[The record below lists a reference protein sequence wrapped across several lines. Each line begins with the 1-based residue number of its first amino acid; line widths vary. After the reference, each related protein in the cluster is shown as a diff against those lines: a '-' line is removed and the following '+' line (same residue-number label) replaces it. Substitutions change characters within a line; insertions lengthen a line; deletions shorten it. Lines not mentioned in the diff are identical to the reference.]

1 MIQQNDNNYKEYN
14 SFNRRKFLRSLA
26 LIGAGAA
33 VIPVLS
39 ACSST
44 SDLTSDHRDNVRKK
58 KYETTGQLEAIIN
71 YAALAPSG
79 HNTQPWKY
87 KIKNNTISIFP
98 DYSRRLPVVDPD
110 DREMFISLG
119 CALENLVIAAKFA
132 GFNAYAEYKFSN
144 AEDDCIVVSLES
156 CEPNKSM
163 GLYDAIKKRQCTR
176 NEYDGRQVPVADLN
190 RIGNIEK
197 GPGTNLVILS
207 DKKQISRITELVKEG
222 DMQQMNDEA
231 FYTELQ
237 SWIRFSESEAEE
249 TGDGLYAK
257 CMGNPSVPRWLGK
270 TIMNIFFGAK
280 GQAEDDEKRILSS
293 SGIILFTSE
302 KNDKTSWINTGRTY
316 ERWALTTALLNIK
329 SAFINQPVEVPSLKE
344 ELTSYMS
351 LGSSSPQLL
360 LRYGYSNP
368 MPYSFRRSLQEV
380 IV

>member
-1 MIQQNDNNYKEYN
+1 MIHLNDNNYKRYN

-33 VIPVLS
+33 VMPVLS

-44 SDLTSDHRDNVRKK
+44 SDLTSDHRDKVRKK
-58 KYETTGQLEAIIN
+58 GNEAAGQMEAIVS
-71 YAALAPSG
+71 YATLAPSG
-79 HNTQPWKY
+79 HNTQPWEY
-87 KIKNNTISIFP
+87 RIKENTITIYP

-132 GFNAYAEYKFSN
+132 GFNAHAESKFN
-144 AEDDCIVVSLES
+144 NGKEDCIVVSLES
-156 CEPNKSM
+156 REPNKSM

-176 NEYDGRQVPVADLN
+176 NEYDGKPVPMADLN
-190 RIGNIEK
+190 RMEVMEK
-197 GPGTNLVILS
+197 EPGVNCVIIS

-222 DMQQMNDEA
+222 DIQQMNDEA

-237 SWIRFSESEAEE
+237 SWIRFSEGEAEE
-249 TGDGLYAK
+249 TGDGLYSK

-293 SGIILFTSE
+293 SGIILFASE
-302 KNDKTSWINTGRTY
+302 KNDKASWINTGRTY
-316 ERWALTTALLNIK
+316 ERWALTTTMLNIK
-329 SAFINQPVEVPSLKE
+329 SAFINQPVEVPSLKK
-344 ELTSYMS
+344 ELTSYLS
-351 LGSSSPQLL
+351 LGSSIPQLL

-368 MPYSFRRSLQEV
+368 MPYSFRRSLKEV

>member
-1 MIQQNDNNYKEYN
+1 MFQLNDNDYKRYN

-33 VIPVLS
+33 VMPVLS
-39 ACSST
+39 ACST
-44 SDLTSDHRDNVRKK
+44 ASDLTSDYREKVRKK
-58 KYETTGQLEAIIN
+58 GREAAGQMEAIIS
-71 YAALAPSG
+71 YATLAPSG
-79 HNTQPWKY
+79 HNTQPWEY
-87 KIKNNTISIFP
+87 RIKGNTITIYP
-98 DYSRRLPVVDPD
+98 DYSRKLPVVDPD

-132 GFNAYAEYKFSN
+132 GFNAHPEYKFNNSKEESITVN
-144 AEDDCIVVSLES
+144 FES

-163 GLYDAIKKRQCTR
+163 GLYDVIKKRQCTR
-176 NEYDGRQVPVADLN
+176 NEYNGKPVPTADLN
-190 RIGNIEK
+190 RIDAMEK
-197 GPGTNLVILS
+197 EPGVNCVIIS

-222 DMQQMNDEA
+222 DMQQMNNDA

-237 SWIRFSESEAEE
+237 SWIRFSEGEAEE
-249 TGDGLYAK
+249 TGDGLYSK

-270 TIMNIFFGAK
+270 TFMNLFYGAK
-280 GQAEDDEKRILSS
+280 SQAEDDEKRILSS
-293 SGIILFTSE
+293 SGLILFTSE

-316 ERWALTTALLNIK
+316 ERWALTTTMLNIK
-329 SAFINQPVEVPSLKE
+329 SAFINQPVEVTSLKK
-344 ELTSYMS
+344 ELASYMT

-368 MPYSFRRSLQEV
+368 MPYSFRRSLKEV